1 MNELQFIISWFV
13 AGLISVIVIW
23 ILELRGTEFD
33 GDYFDKEHVT
43 VSILLFLLGY
53 ISFVIMY
60 AALTQDK
67 KYFTRFI
74 HKIANIGIKKE
85 TDEKVIEEVTEEN

>member
-13 AGLISVIVIW
+13 VGLVSVIVIW
-23 ILELRGTEFD
+23 ILELRGTEFN

-43 VSILLFLLGY
+43 VSILMFLLGY
-53 ISFVIMY
+53 LSFVIMY

-67 KYFTRFI
+67 KYFTRFM
-74 HKIANIGIKKE
+74 HKIANIGVKKE
-85 TDEKVIEEVTEEN
+85 AEEEVTEEK

>member
-13 AGLISVIVIW
+13 VGLISVIVIW
-23 ILELRGTEFD
+23 ILELRGTEFN

-53 ISFVIMY
+53 ISFIIMY

-74 HKIANIGIKKE
+74 HKIANIGVKKE
-85 TDEKVIEEVTEEN
+85 TDEEVIEEESV